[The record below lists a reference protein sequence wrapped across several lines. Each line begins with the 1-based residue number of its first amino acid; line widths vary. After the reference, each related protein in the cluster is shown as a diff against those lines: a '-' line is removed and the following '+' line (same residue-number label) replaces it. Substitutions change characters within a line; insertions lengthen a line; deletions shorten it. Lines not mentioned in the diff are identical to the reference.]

1 MNPNRNWQSIPNFFK
16 EVKSEL
22 TKVTWLSRQQ
32 TLRLTA
38 IVLAVSVVV
47 ASFISVLDYI
57 FTKLMGF
64 LI

>member
-1 MNPNRNWQSIPNFFK
+1 MALNRSWQSLPTFFK

-47 ASFISVLDYI
+47 AIFISLLDYL
-57 FTKLMGF
+57 FTKLMGL

>member
-1 MNPNRNWQSIPNFFK
+1 MSSNRNWQSIPNFLK

-38 IVLAVSVVV
+38 IVIAVSVVV
-47 ASFISVLDYI
+47 ASFISVLDFI
-57 FTKLMGF
+57 FTKIMGF

>member
-1 MNPNRNWQSIPNFFK
+1 MNLNFFK

-38 IVLAVSVVV
+38 IVVAVSVVV
-47 ASFISVLDYI
+47 AIFISLLDYL
-57 FTKLMGF
+57 FTKMMALV
-64 LI
+64 I

>member
-1 MNPNRNWQSIPNFFK
+1 MNLNFFK

-47 ASFISVLDYI
+47 AIFISLLDYL
-57 FTKLMGF
+57 FTKLMG
-64 LI
+64 LVI

>member
-1 MNPNRNWQSIPNFFK
+1 MNLNFFK

-38 IVLAVSVVV
+38 IVIAVSVVV
-47 ASFISVLDYI
+47 AIFISLLDYL
-57 FTKLMGF
+57 FTKIMG
-64 LI
+64 LVI

>member
-1 MNPNRNWQSIPNFFK
+1 MALNRSWQSLPTFFK

-47 ASFISVLDYI
+47 AIFISLLDYL
-57 FTKLMGF
+57 FTKLMG
-64 LI
+64 LLV

>member
-1 MNPNRNWQSIPNFFK
+1 MDSNRSWQSLPNFFK

-47 ASFISVLDYI
+47 ASFISVLDYL
-57 FTKLMGF
+57 FTKLMEL

>member
-1 MNPNRNWQSIPNFFK
+1 MDSNRNWQNLPNFFK

-47 ASFISVLDYI
+47 AIFISLLDYV
-57 FTKLMGF
+57 FTKMMGL

>member
-1 MNPNRNWQSIPNFFK
+1 MNSNRNWQNLPNFFK

-32 TLRLTA
+32 TFRLTA

-47 ASFISVLDYI
+47 AAFISILDYI
-57 FTKLMGF
+57 FTKIMGL

>member
-1 MNPNRNWQSIPNFFK
+1 MDSSRNWQSIPNFLK

-32 TLRLTA
+32 TFRLTA
-38 IVLAVSVVV
+38 IVIAVSVVV
-47 ASFISVLDYI
+47 AIFISVLDYI
-57 FTKLMGF
+57 FTKMMGI

>member
-1 MNPNRNWQSIPNFFK
+1 MDSNRSWQSLPTFFK

-32 TLRLTA
+32 TLHLTA

-47 ASFISVLDYI
+47 ALFISLLDYL
-57 FTKLMGF
+57 FTKLMG
-64 LI
+64 LVI

>member
-1 MNPNRNWQSIPNFFK
+1 MDSNRSWQSLPTFFK

-38 IVLAVSVVV
+38 IVIAVSVVV
-47 ASFISVLDYI
+47 AIFISLLDYL
-57 FTKLMGF
+57 FTKIMGL

>member
-1 MNPNRNWQSIPNFFK
+1 MSSNRSWQSLPTFFK

-47 ASFISVLDYI
+47 AIFISLLDYL
-57 FTKLMGF
+57 FTKLMGL

>member
-1 MNPNRNWQSIPNFFK
+1 MSSNRSWQSLPTFFK

-47 ASFISVLDYI
+47 AIFISLLDYL
-57 FTKLMGF
+57 FTKLLGL